1 MAADGAEDVQALA
14 QHDQPPQAPNLQE
27 SAGTIGQGRMEE
39 VVIVDVTEGTAVP
52 QEAELRGMN
61 VRDRTN
67 IGSDPGHRAN
77 KKKSLMPRRDPLARR
92 TLTGLSLKAP
102 TLNLPLARK

>member
-1 MAADGAEDVQALA
+1 VAVDGAEDVQALA
-14 QHDQPPQAPNLQE
+14 QHDQPPQAPDLQE

-39 VVIVDVTEGTAVP
+39 VVIVDGTEGTAVP
-52 QEAELRGMN
+52 QEAESRGMN

-77 KKKSLMPRRDPLARR
+77 KKKSLILRRDPRARR

-102 TLNLPLARK
+102 SLNLPLARS